1 MNKLEERIKT
11 FEDIARK
18 YIKRD
23 GIENL
28 LTTLRKTDFYT
39 APASTRYHDAEEG
52 GLVEH
57 SIRVAYKLSKELKGN
72 NDNYSDET
80 KAIVS
85 LFHDICKVGYYDV
98 EMRNKKID
106 GKWEQVPYYIVN
118 DQYPFGHGE
127 KSVDMLRDFIDL
139 TEEEKV
145 AIRFHMGAYEGQQ
158 IWNTL
163 SKAYEKYPLALHLH
177 IADMKATYMK
187 DVTEVR

>member
-1 MNKLEERIKT
+1 MSPLEQRIKT

-23 GIENL
+23 GIEPL
-28 LTTLRKTDFYT
+28 LDMLRKTDFYT

-52 GLVEH
+52 GLVAH
-57 SIRVAYKLSKELKGN
+57 SLRVCYELGKELKGN
-72 NDNYSDET
+72 DKYSDET

-85 LFHDICKVGYYDV
+85 LFHDLCKIGYYDV

-106 GKWEQVPYYIVN
+106 GKWEQVPFYIVN

-127 KSVDMLRDFIDL
+127 KSVDLLRDFLEL

-163 SKAYEKYPLALHLH
+163 SKAYEMYPLALHLH
-177 IADMKATYMK
+177 IADMKSNYMK
-187 DVTEVR
+187 DEN